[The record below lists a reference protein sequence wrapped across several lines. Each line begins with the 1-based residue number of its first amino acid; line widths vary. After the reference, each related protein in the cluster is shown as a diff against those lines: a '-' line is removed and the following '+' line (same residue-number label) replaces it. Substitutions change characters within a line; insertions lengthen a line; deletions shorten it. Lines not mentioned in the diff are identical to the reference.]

1 MFTLGMAFLPGM
13 KDEVGV
19 EESERILW
27 MRVKGKE
34 EALIHCPGSTC
45 LGSCYWWE
53 EIMSSFLCLY
63 KMSSLIP

>member
-34 EALIHCPGSTC
+34 EAL
-45 LGSCYWWE
+45 
-53 EIMSSFLCLY
+53 
-63 KMSSLIP
+63 